1 MDWYPLTNLLLTALF
16 PCAKVWEIP
25 EDHMSFVR
33 VLFEGTPVFELDWI
47 PLDDFIALLESNV
60 SSGIYQL
67 CNSSE

>member
-1 MDWYPLTNLLLTALF
+1 MDSYPLTNLLLIALL

-25 EDHMSFVR
+25 KDNMSFVR

-67 CNSSE
+67 CNSNE